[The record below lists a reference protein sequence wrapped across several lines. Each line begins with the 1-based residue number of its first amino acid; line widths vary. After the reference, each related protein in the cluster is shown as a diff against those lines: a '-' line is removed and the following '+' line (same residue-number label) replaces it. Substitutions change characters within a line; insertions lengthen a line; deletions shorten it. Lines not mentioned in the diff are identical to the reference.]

1 MKNMT
6 IVTNMTTMTIMTII
20 NIRCLI
26 IPAVLNG
33 IWAFI
38 NFTKVPSTP
47 EEFGYALHFI
57 LNSLATLF
65 FCFAIFYDF
74 VYFIVTIALIVF
86 HQYRLDFF
94 VEYCYYVLIFL
105 TSALYNRIQYQSTQH
120 YITLSN
126 ITLHHTTPHR
136 TTQRRIETENSRA
149 AAEKASR
156 GIAEDAKAPI
166 GFIEVRNRSKSR
178 KTSEIRD

>member
-1 MKNMT
+1 MT
-6 IVTNMTTMTIMTII
+6 IVITVTIMTTM

-47 EEFGYALHFI
+47 EEFGYVLHF
-57 LNSLATLF
+57 NF
-65 FCFAIFYDF
+65 FFMMWIIYNFTCNVGTGSIEFSHW
-74 VYFIVTIALIVF
+74 YFLIA
-86 HQYRLDFF
+86 
-94 VEYCYYVLIFL
+94 FL
-105 TSALYNRIQYQSTQH
+105 HSTQH
-120 YITLSN
+120 NSTLSN
-126 ITLHHTTPHR
+126 TTPHR

-166 GFIEVRNRSKSR
+166 GFIEVRKRSKSR
-178 KTSEIRD
+178 KNSDIRDKDLRFPCF